1 MRGPGSIVELEQLLQ
16 VVAVAALVILFV
28 GFRQGWW
35 TW

>member
-16 VVAVAALVILFV
+16 VVAVVALVTLFV